1 LPFVV
6 QGPWDDPII
15 LPDAQSL
22 IRRSGAAAPLFD
34 AIRDRKIRDTVRSM
48 MDQLSRTGV
57 ATPAPPVETPA
68 TPETTYAPASEPTA
82 TPPVE

>member
-22 IRRSGAAAPLFD
+22 IRRSGAAAPLLD
-34 AIRDRKIRDTVRSM
+34 AIRDRRTRDTVRTM
-48 MDQLSRTGV
+48 IDRLSRDGMT
-57 ATPAPPVETPA
+57 APAAAQAPA
-68 TPETTYAPASEPTA
+68 APETTYAPASEPPA
-82 TPPVE
+82 APPIE